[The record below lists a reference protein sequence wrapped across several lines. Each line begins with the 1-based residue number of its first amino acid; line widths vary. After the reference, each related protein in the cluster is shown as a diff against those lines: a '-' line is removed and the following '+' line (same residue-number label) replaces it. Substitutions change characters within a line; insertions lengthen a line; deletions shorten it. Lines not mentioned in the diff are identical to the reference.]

1 MYNNRFKDNNEY
13 RRKIN
18 EHRPLSDD
26 ALKQI
31 KEYYKIGLTYAS
43 NAIEGNTLNLAETKV
58 VLEDGITIGG
68 KSLKEH
74 YEAIGHAKAFDK
86 IVELSQNAIFTEEDI
101 KSLHKLFYNQID
113 EVNAGKY
120 RTSQV
125 IITGSDVELPKPEEL
140 NAKMAEFV
148 KSLPHL
154 KETWHPVEYAAMIH
168 IIFVN
173 IHPFLDGNGRVA
185 RLLMNLALLQ
195 SGYNIVVIP
204 PVVRAD
210 YISALQDSN
219 HGDYVPFV
227 NFISEMVLESQKEYL
242 KIISRF

>member
-13 RRKIN
+13 RTKIN
-18 EHRPLSDD
+18 EHRPLSED
-26 ALKQI
+26 ALRQI

-148 KSLPHL
+148 NLLPHL
-154 KETWHPVEYAAMIH
+154 MLI
-168 IIFVN
+168 
-173 IHPFLDGNGRVA
+173 
-185 RLLMNLALLQ
+185 
-195 SGYNIVVIP
+195 
-204 PVVRAD
+204 
-210 YISALQDSN
+210 YI
-219 HGDYVPFV
+219 
-227 NFISEMVLESQKEYL
+227 
-242 KIISRF
+242 RF

>member
-13 RRKIN
+13 RTKIN
-18 EHRPLSDD
+18 EHRPLSED

-120 RTSQV
+120 RTSQTFYRLILYRKIELYCSLECKKSLV
-125 IITGSDVELPKPEEL
+125 MITITG
-140 NAKMAEFV
+140 
-148 KSLPHL
+148 
-154 KETWHPVEYAAMIH
+154 
-168 IIFVN
+168 
-173 IHPFLDGNGRVA
+173 
-185 RLLMNLALLQ
+185 LL
-195 SGYNIVVIP
+195 SY
-204 PVVRAD
+204 
-210 YISALQDSN
+210 
-219 HGDYVPFV
+219 
-227 NFISEMVLESQKEYL
+227 
-242 KIISRF
+242 

>member
-13 RRKIN
+13 RTKIN
-18 EHRPLSDD
+18 EHRPLSED

-120 RTSQV
+120 RASQTFYRL
-125 IITGSDVELPKPEEL
+125 ILYRKIELYC
-140 NAKMAEFV
+140 
-148 KSLPHL
+148 SLECT
-154 KETWHPVEYAAMIH
+154 K
-168 IIFVN
+168 
-173 IHPFLDGNGRVA
+173 
-185 RLLMNLALLQ
+185 AL
-195 SGYNIVVIP
+195 
-204 PVVRAD
+204 
-210 YISALQDSN
+210 
-219 HGDYVPFV
+219 
-227 NFISEMVLESQKEYL
+227 
-242 KIISRF
+242 

>member
-13 RRKIN
+13 RTKIN
-18 EHRPLSDD
+18 EYGQLPED

-120 RTSQV
+120 RASQTFYRL
-125 IITGSDVELPKPEEL
+125 ILYRKIELYC
-140 NAKMAEFV
+140 
-148 KSLPHL
+148 SLECT
-154 KETWHPVEYAAMIH
+154 K
-168 IIFVN
+168 
-173 IHPFLDGNGRVA
+173 
-185 RLLMNLALLQ
+185 AL
-195 SGYNIVVIP
+195 
-204 PVVRAD
+204 
-210 YISALQDSN
+210 
-219 HGDYVPFV
+219 
-227 NFISEMVLESQKEYL
+227 
-242 KIISRF
+242 